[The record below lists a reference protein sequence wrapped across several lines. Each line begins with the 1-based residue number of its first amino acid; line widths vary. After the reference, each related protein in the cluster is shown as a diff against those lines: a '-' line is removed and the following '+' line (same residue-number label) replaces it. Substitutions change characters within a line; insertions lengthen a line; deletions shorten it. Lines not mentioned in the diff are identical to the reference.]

1 MILATDIGYSNLN
14 IAYGNANLDTPLLRM
29 IPATATPSSL
39 ITRSLT
45 QFRKIDESFFSVD
58 IHGEKWSVGIPA
70 NKIQNFTR
78 QLHGEFTGTNEW
90 LSMLKA
96 SLVASGVDTI
106 ELLILGLPTEQFY
119 DKKRKDIITNLAIG
133 KHVINSLMT
142 KEVKNVLILPQ
153 PAGAWMDLIS
163 SSEVEYVSKLQKG
176 KILVIDPGYFSVD
189 SALFSGGEFFN
200 KSSTSSLWAVSRI
213 LEEVDEKIAVNHG
226 GNAGVEKLEIAI
238 KNKDKTVMVHGTEV
252 EIDSLVNDASK
263 HISEL
268 ALSEILKSLRSEARN
283 IDIILLAGGGANF
296 YKETVDKFFPN
307 SQVVV
312 AEDHV
317 NSIAKGFWHYGKANI
332 NDLTNTVKNKDNE
345 QS

>member
-1 MILATDIGYSNLN
+1 MILAPDIGYSNLN
-14 IAYGNANLDTPLLRM
+14 IAYGEFDSDTPLLKM

-45 QFRKIDESFFSVD
+45 QLRKTDESFFSVD
-58 IHGEKWSVGIPA
+58 VNGEKWTVGIPA

-90 LSMLKA
+90 LAMLKA

-119 DKKRKDIITNLAIG
+119 DDKRKDIITRLASG
-133 KHVINSLMT
+133 KHIINSSMT
-142 KEVKNVLILPQ
+142 KIVENVLILPQ

-163 SSEVEYVSKLQKG
+163 SSDISYVKKLQKG

-213 LEEVDEKIAVNHG
+213 LEEVDERIATHHG

-238 KNKDKTVMVHGTEV
+238 KNQDKTVMVHGTEV
-252 EIDSLVNDASK
+252 EIDTIVKESSK
-263 HISEL
+263 HVSEL
-268 ALSEILKSLRSEARN
+268 ALSEILKSLRSEAKN

-296 YKETVDKFFPN
+296 YKESVNKFFPN

-312 AEDHV
+312 ADDHV
-317 NSIAKGFWHYGKANI
+317 NSIAKGFWHYGKANF
-332 NDLTNTVKNKDNE
+332 NDLISATKNRTNE
-345 QS
+345 QP